1 MYTRLDLI
9 MENLKA
15 SHRSLHFI
23 LFLIK
28 MLQTF
33 LSKVLMVD
41 KLDIISRVLI
51 RRIVYTGV
59 NSKCGNLYRRVIS

>member
-1 MYTRLDLI
+1 

-41 KLDIISRVLI
+41 KLDIISRGLI

>member
-1 MYTRLDLI
+1 

-33 LSKVLMVD
+33 LSKGLMVD

-59 NSKCGNLYRRVIS
+59 NSKRGNLYRRVIS